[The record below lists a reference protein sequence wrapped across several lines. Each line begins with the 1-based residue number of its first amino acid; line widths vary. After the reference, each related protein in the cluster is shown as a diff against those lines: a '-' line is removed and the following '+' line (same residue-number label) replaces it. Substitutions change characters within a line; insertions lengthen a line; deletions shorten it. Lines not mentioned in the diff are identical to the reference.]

1 MVCTRSMRL
10 STLSLCVVLCASS
23 LRGRKSTRASRQGAL
38 PIAPQWSANMVVT
51 GDSLIYGDYFKGQF
65 FSDSLNNRF
74 RMTWQPQM
82 DAFHP
87 KQFVGTLDVL
97 STTEGPFSFTHNGAS
112 LICQPNF
119 SFPAWDWNASS
130 AGNSTVG
137 GVPCEVWKPEGDNYS
152 VCIAS
157 DGVPREL
164 NITKTIP
171 GFFGR
176 PLVLWG
182 FAGNSDVPTQIG
194 THFLFT
200 DVKVGLPSKDDFL
213 EPAACARY
221 PDPAPL
227 CPTDGRSS
235 TVTLDIYR
243 LLGDHED
250 PTNISSRDTAD
261 SLGELWYIRENIK
274 NGGYDFRNK
283 FVSHWTITANASWGQ
298 FQQCNYVKTLDAY
311 RCYPDAWQNPQPGRA
326 TPENM
331 LEPLGGQC
339 TPNTDSGSWYTFP
352 ERSRCEPGE
361 ELGTHGCKWQGAY
374 HGRVNFSC
382 LAHDMGLLDTLQQE
396 MGSAPWL
403 RSAELLRTSFGSSCL
418 VH

>member
-1 MVCTRSMRL
+1 
-10 STLSLCVVLCASS
+10 
-23 LRGRKSTRASRQGAL
+23 
-38 PIAPQWSANMVVT
+38 VVT
-51 GDSLIYGDYFKGQF
+51 GDSRLYGNYFKGQF
-65 FSDSLNNRF
+65 FSDSLNHRF

-87 KQFVGTLDVL
+87 KQFVGTLDIL
-97 STTEGPFSFTHNGAS
+97 STTEGPWSFTRNGVAATK
-112 LICQPNF
+112 CFPNIT
-119 SFPAWDWNASS
+119 SPAWDWHASS

-164 NITKTIP
+164 NITRTIP
-171 GFFGR
+171 GFFGL
-176 PLVLWG
+176 PAEILWG
-182 FAGNSDVPTQIG
+182 ASDVPSQIG

-200 DVKVGLPSKDDFL
+200 DVKVGVPSKDDFL

-227 CPTDGRSS
+227 CQTDGGSS

-243 LLGDHED
+243 LLGDGED
-250 PTNISSRDTAD
+250 PTNISSRNTAD
-261 SLGELWYIRENIK
+261 SLGELWYIREETK
-274 NGGYDFRNK
+274 NGDFNFRNK

-298 FQQCNYVKTLDAY
+298 FHNLRYNKALDSY
-311 RCYPDAWQNPQPGRA
+311 TGYPDVWQNPQPGRG
-326 TPENM
+326 TPESM

-361 ELGTHGCKWQGAY
+361 ELGTRGCKWQGAY

-418 VH
+418 VQ